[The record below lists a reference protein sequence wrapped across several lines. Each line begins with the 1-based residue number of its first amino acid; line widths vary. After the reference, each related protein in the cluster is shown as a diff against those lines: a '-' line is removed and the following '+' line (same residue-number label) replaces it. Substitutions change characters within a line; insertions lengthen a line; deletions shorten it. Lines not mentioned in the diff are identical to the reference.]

1 MPDLLGPGAAG
12 ALNAVTA
19 RPPFTPLNQGPSD
32 PDTWVRDCTSP
43 IAADG
48 TQDKAAHMNMLIA
61 QIRNLVRSGAITENS
76 ANDFMMMQAVRS
88 QRGNWLTAGGS
99 ATAIT
104 LAPSP
109 AFAARADLIGVP
121 LRFMALSAATGAT
134 TLTVNSLSAVALTW
148 PDGTA
153 IASGD
158 WGVGTEL
165 EVMDDGAAF
174 RLLTPLSP
182 TQVRNLS
189 SRVGNTQIYQTAGT
203 YTFTVPANVNSLEV
217 ELQAAG
223 GGAGASGTGT
233 SGGTAGNIG
242 GGGGGGGYGYRRLT
256 GLTPGQAI
264 AVTLGAPGV
273 GVASTSGTSAGAS
286 SFGSYLSCTGGS
298 GGIWGENTR
307 SVGGAGGTSI
317 GADFGVPG
325 GGGGFSGPNATPI
338 TASDVITGYGRGGAA
353 RHGLVNAS
361 ATGVTGAGFG
371 AGGGG
376 ASGGVGIQ
384 GGDGAP
390 PLCIVRW

>member
-12 ALNAVTA
+12 ALNAVTS

-61 QIRNLVRSGAITENS
+61 QVRNLVRSGAITENS
-76 ANDFMMMQAVRS
+76 ANDFMMMQAVRA

-121 LRFMALSAATGAT
+121 LRFIALSAATGAT

-165 EVMDDGAAF
+165 EVMDDGTAF

-182 TQVRNLS
+182 TQINTNRLRAPYIGFEGSAVSQSVVSGVVTRIASYAGVVNTLPGASYAAGALALGVSGKYFLSANLNVLLPDVGNYGAS
-189 SRVGNTQIYQTAGT
+189 IAISRVDGSNNIITS
-203 YTFTVPANVNSLEV
+203 V
-217 ELQAAG
+217 
-223 GGAGASGTGT
+223 GAQPIECLATSPPSTRSG
-233 SGGTAGNIG
+233 SVSVLS
-242 GGGGGGGYGYRRLT
+242 RL
-256 GLTPGQAI
+256 
-264 AVTLGAPGV
+264 
-273 GVASTSGTSAGAS
+273 SAGDRVAV
-286 SFGSYLSCTGGS
+286 FFTH
-298 GGIWGENTR
+298 NR
-307 SVGGAGGTSI
+307 GANLNISI
-317 GADFGVPG
+317 SLDVEFRGV
-325 GGGGFSGPNATPI
+325 
-338 TASDVITGYGRGGAA
+338 
-353 RHGLVNAS
+353 
-361 ATGVTGAGFG
+361 
-371 AGGGG
+371 
-376 ASGGVGIQ
+376 
-384 GGDGAP
+384 
-390 PLCIVRW
+390 